1 MATRL
6 SIICGLAAALF
17 LGTAAHSKADSPNGW
32 AVVGPEHRFDKNT
45 NDGRT
50 FTFGFADVRHQGG
63 AAGVLMSVYRPA
75 RPPVRMVVPADRL
88 GEFTKPMAVRG
99 YGKSLFGDLGDAL
112 GDLWGSASR
121 VWRLGEDFI
130 RGVQDDPKNVRRE
143 FKELV
148 AAVMRVFDR
157 FSGLFA
163 GELDETSGG
172 EAAAKYAVAVRDVNA
187 LTNQPLAWRVQEAL
201 RRTLAQD
208 NSGGRWTIDL
218 AQVIIDY

>member
-17 LGTAAHSKADSPNGW
+17 LGTAAPSKADSPSGW
-32 AVVGPEHRFDKNT
+32 TVIGPEHHFDKNT

-50 FTFGFADVRHQGG
+50 FTFGFADVRHQSG
-63 AAGVLMSVYRPA
+63 ASGVLMSVYRPA

-88 GEFTKPMAVRG
+88 GEFTKPLAVRA
-99 YGKSLFGDLGDAL
+99 YGKSWLGDQLGAVSDLG
-112 GDLWGSASR
+112 GVFSHLWH
-121 VWRLGEDFI
+121 VGENFI
-130 RGVQDDPKNVRRE
+130 RGVQNDLKNVQKE

-148 AAVMRVFDR
+148 AAIMRVFDR

-163 GELDETSGG
+163 GELNDTSGG
-172 EAAAKYAVAVRDVNA
+172 EAVAKYAVAVRDVNA
-187 LTNQPLAWRVQEAL
+187 FTNQPLAWRVQEAM